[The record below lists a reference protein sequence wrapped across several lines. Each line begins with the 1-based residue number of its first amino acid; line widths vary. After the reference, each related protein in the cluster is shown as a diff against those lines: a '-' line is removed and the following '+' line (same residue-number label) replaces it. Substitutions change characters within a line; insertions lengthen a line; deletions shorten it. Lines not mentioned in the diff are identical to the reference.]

1 MHPLRSKTTYTETLD
16 GELCVYEWTRH
27 EVHAL
32 NASAASVWQWCDGNT
47 SVEEM
52 AARLRAARLPY
63 ADQLVALA
71 LEEFERKHLLDA
83 NRTPSRT
90 GRAMSRRALVRC
102 GVAAALVP
110 VVTSIVAPTALQA
123 QSPGGA
129 TGTQTF
135 AFTGSPAT
143 FVVPS
148 GITSLTVSAF
158 GAQGSSVPTFVRG
171 SARGGL
177 GGSVTATLAVT
188 PGETLGLNVGGLS
201 PSSNPGAAA
210 FNGGGPGGVAA
221 AAGGGASDV
230 RRGGG
235 ALSNRVIVAGGGGG
249 TSGFPTRAGGDGG
262 GTTAASGEAEVQ
274 SGAGGGGTQIAGGAG
289 GTVPGSI
296 EPPGTAG
303 ALGMGGAGSGFFG
316 GGGGGGYFGGGGGA
330 SWGANLGGGGGG
342 GSSFADPSATAVVHL
357 QGVRFGTGLIILSW

>member
-32 NASAASVWQWCDGNT
+32 NASAASVWQSCDGNT

-83 NRTPSRT
+83 NRTPSSA
-90 GRAMSRRALVRC
+90 GRAISRRALVRC

-123 QSPGGA
+123 QSPGGV

-135 AFTGSPAT
+135 DFTGSPAT

-158 GAQGSSVPTFVRG
+158 GAQGSSLPALFPG
-171 SARGGL
+171 YPRGGL

-201 PSSNPGAAA
+201 PSPNPGAAA
-210 FNGGGPGGVAA
+210 FNGGGPGGVNA

-235 ALSNRVIVAGGGGG
+235 GLSNRVIVAGGGGG
-249 TSGFPTRAGGDGG
+249 TSYGPQPRAGGVGG
-262 GTTAASGEAEVQ
+262 GTTGASGESEVQ

-296 EPPGTAG
+296 ELGTAG
-303 ALGMGGAGSGFFG
+303 ALGMGGRGAGFFG

-330 SWGANLGGGGGG
+330 SWGANLGGSGGG
-342 GSSFADPSATAVVHL
+342 GSSFADPSATAVVHR
-357 QGVRFGTGLIILSW
+357 QGVRMGWGLIILSW

>member
-32 NASAASVWQWCDGNT
+32 NASAASVWQSCDGNT

-63 ADQLVALA
+63 ADQLVAVA
-71 LEEFERKHLLDA
+71 LDVFERKHLLDA
-83 NRTPSRT
+83 NRTPSRA

-123 QSPGGA
+123 QSPGGV

-158 GAQGSSVPTFVRG
+158 GASGSNLFPLFPG
-171 SARGGL
+171 SRGGL

-188 PGETLGLNVGGLS
+188 PGETLGVNVGGIS
-201 PSSNPGAAA
+201 AFPNAQAAA
-210 FNGGGPGGVAA
+210 FNGGGPGGSGA

-249 TSGFPTRAGGDGG
+249 MSGSRPRVGGAGG
-262 GTTAASGEAEVQ
+262 GTTGASGESEVQ
-274 SGAGGGGTQIAGGAG
+274 SGAGGGGTRIAGGAG

-296 EPPGTAG
+296 APPGTAG
-303 ALGMGGAGSGFFG
+303 ALGTGGAGSELFG

-330 SWGANLGGGGGG
+330 NFGANLGGGGGG

-357 QGVRFGTGLIILSW
+357 QGVRSGTGLIILSW